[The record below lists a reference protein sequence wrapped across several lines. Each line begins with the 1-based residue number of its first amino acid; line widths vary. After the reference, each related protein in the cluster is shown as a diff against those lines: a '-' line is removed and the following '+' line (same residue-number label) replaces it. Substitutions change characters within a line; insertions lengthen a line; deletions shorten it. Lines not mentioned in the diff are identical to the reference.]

1 KALDEQIVKESKQG
15 SEQLANLGYLSDMI
29 GARLTGS
36 AALKRANDWTLEKM
50 KSYGLTNA
58 HLEPWPLPEG
68 GERQRATG
76 RILEPDNGRQLSLAA
91 LGWSPS
97 TSGKVE
103 GEVVV
108 MTANN
113 SADLDA
119 FRGKLRGKIILNGP
133 PTQLVPIAEIEK
145 ATGSPVA
152 PDKKFGK

>member
-1 KALDEQIVKESKQG
+1 
-15 SEQLANLGYLSDMI
+15 
-29 GARLTGS
+29 
-36 AALKRANDWTLEKM
+36 
-50 KSYGLTNA
+50 
-58 HLEPWPLPEG
+58 
-68 GERQRATG
+68 
-76 RILEPDNGRQLSLAA
+76 ILEPDNGRQLSLAA

-152 PDKKFGK
+152 PDKKFGKDKSPQANFEEAMAFRKQLDIFLQQEGALAVLSDAGKHLGLLYTGGGWTGTERASAVKKIPMASVAHEHYALL